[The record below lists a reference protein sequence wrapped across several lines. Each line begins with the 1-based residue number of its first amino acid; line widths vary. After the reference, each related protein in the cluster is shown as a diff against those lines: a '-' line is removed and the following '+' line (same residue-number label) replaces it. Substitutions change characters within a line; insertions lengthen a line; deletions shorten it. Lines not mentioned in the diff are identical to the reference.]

1 MEAMTSD
8 RTTARGLGHRVHG
21 DRVRGSYPAHSG
33 GAALT
38 SSPDW
43 PEDVDHGS
51 CWCGVSEN
59 HYHCANCGEIGSHY
73 VKDEGFSCAKEVGGS
88 IW

>member
-1 MEAMTSD
+1 M
-8 RTTARGLGHRVHG
+8 
-21 DRVRGSYPAHSG
+21 
-33 GAALT
+33 T